1 MKKNCQV
8 YIAGRWRDAS
18 SGERFD
24 SINPFSGEAW
34 ASLPRCNATDV
45 AEAVEAAHEAYRNR
59 SGAWRQLSPSD
70 RGRLL
75 YKLGALI
82 MRDADRLAKIE
93 VADNGKLITEMRGQL
108 RYIPRWWEYYGGLA
122 DKLEGTVLPLD
133 KPGYFAFTRKEPLG
147 VVAAITPW
155 NSPLLLATWKLAPAL
170 AAGNTVVLKPS
181 EFTSVS
187 SLELARLVEEAGFPP
202 GVLNVVTGF
211 GDEVGTPLITHPL
224 VAKVAFTGG
233 EPTGRRVYAAAAA
246 NLTPALMEL
255 GGKSANIVFADAKQE
270 EAVKGAVA
278 GIFAASGQ
286 TCIAGSRLLVQRA
299 VHDEFV
305 DRLVTFARRAKLGDP
320 MRDDTQ
326 VGPITTAPQRAKV
339 LHYID
344 VGRREGAEVRL
355 GGGPAEVEGCGSGLF
370 VQPTIFSGVRND
382 MTIAREEIFGPVL
395 SVIPFE
401 DEDDAVAIANDSPYG
416 LAAGVWTE
424 DARRML
430 RVSEALEVGTVWVNT
445 YRAVSFMAPFGGRG
459 ASGFG
464 RENGLRAIDEYLETK
479 TVWIG
484 TSEKSPDPFA
494 MR

>member
-1 MKKNCQV
+1 MVKQYQV
-8 YIAGRWRDAS
+8 HIGGTWRDARN
-18 SGERFD
+18 GERFD
-24 SINPFSGEAW
+24 SINPFSGQVW
-34 ASLPRCNATDV
+34 ASIPRCSANDV
-45 AEAVEAAHEAYRNR
+45 DDAVQAAHSAYRQ
-59 SGAWRQLSPSD
+59 GPWRTMSASD

-75 YKLGALI
+75 HSLGALVA
-82 MRDADRLAKIE
+82 REANRLAE
-93 VADNGKLITEMRGQL
+93 VEVTDNGKLITEMRSQL
-108 RYIPRWWEYYGGLA
+108 QYIPRWWEYYAGLA
-122 DKLEGTVLPLD
+122 DKLEGGVPPLD
-133 KPGYFAFTRKEPLG
+133 KAGYFVFTKKVPLG

-170 AAGNTVVLKPS
+170 AAGNTVVWKPS
-181 EFTSVS
+181 EYTSAS
-187 SLELARLVEEAGFPP
+187 ALEFMRLVEEAGFPP
-202 GVLNVVTGF
+202 GVVNVVTGF
-211 GDEVGTPLITHPL
+211 GQEAGAALISHPL

-233 EPTGRRVYAAAAA
+233 EATGRAVYRAAAA

-270 EAVKGAVA
+270 EAVKGAIA

-299 VHDEFV
+299 VHDEFL
-305 DRLVTFARRAKLGDP
+305 DRLVTYAGRAKLGDP

-326 VGPITTAPQRAKV
+326 VGPITTPAQHAKV
-339 LHYID
+339 LKYID
-344 VGRREGAEVRL
+344 TGRREGAEVRL
-355 GGGPAEVEGCGSGLF
+355 GGAVADVDGCGSGLF

-395 SVIPFE
+395 SVIAFD
-401 DEDDAVAIANDSPYG
+401 DEAEAVHIANDSPYG

-424 DARRML
+424 DVRRML
-430 RVSEALEVGTVWVNT
+430 RMSDALDVGMVWVNT

-464 RENGLRAIDEYLETK
+464 RENGVRAMDEYTDTK

-484 TSEKSPDPFA
+484 TAEETPDPFA
-494 MR
+494 IR

>member
-1 MKKNCQV
+1 M
-8 YIAGRWRDAS
+8 
-18 SGERFD
+18 
-24 SINPFSGEAW
+24 
-34 ASLPRCNATDV
+34 
-45 AEAVEAAHEAYRNR
+45 
-59 SGAWRQLSPSD
+59 
-70 RGRLL
+70 
-75 YKLGALI
+75 
-82 MRDADRLAKIE
+82 
-93 VADNGKLITEMRGQL
+93 
-108 RYIPRWWEYYGGLA
+108 
-122 DKLEGTVLPLD
+122 
-133 KPGYFAFTRKEPLG
+133 
-147 VVAAITPW
+147 
-155 NSPLLLATWKLAPAL
+155 
-170 AAGNTVVLKPS
+170 
-181 EFTSVS
+181 
-187 SLELARLVEEAGFPP
+187 
-202 GVLNVVTGF
+202 
-211 GDEVGTPLITHPL
+211 
-224 VAKVAFTGG
+224 AFTGG

-246 NLTPALMEL
+246 QLTPALMEL
-255 GGKSANIVFADAKQE
+255 GGKSANMVFADARQE

-286 TCIAGSRLLVQRA
+286 TCIAGSRLLVERT

-305 DRLVTFARRAKLGDP
+305 DRLVAFARRARLGDP

-326 VGPITTAPQRAKV
+326 VGPITTPPQRDKV

-355 GGGPAEVEGCGSGLF
+355 GGASAEVEGCGSGLF

-395 SVIPFE
+395 SVIPFD
-401 DEDDAVAIANDSPYG
+401 DEDDAIAIANDSPYG

-424 DARRML
+424 DVRRML

-464 RENGLRAIDEYLETK
+464 RENGLRAIDEFLETK